1 MITIVAFVVLLSF
14 MVLVGFG
21 FFSPVWFLL
30 DAGIVYSNQERV
42 NNRVLEE
49 PIIGRSIGDW
59 YMYLLKGYAGISVF
73 FRYYQLVN
81 AYMSGLASVQ
91 QNETSIYF
99 SIINALIFIPL
110 VFLIAIS
117 SIPAFIILDKTKAK
131 RIEYIRKWANKFEI
145 PENVKIRFEKQN
157 M

>member
-73 FRYYQLVN
+73 FGYFQLVN